1 MEANSKHVNFR
12 SRIILCFN
20 DEKTKLKTCPKTI
33 ASWNISFTN
42 AVVCY

>member
-33 ASWNISFTN
+33 ASWNILFIN
-42 AVVCY
+42 AIVCY